1 MPVNIFC
8 NIGNTLPKDAVP
20 TENAKSY
27 GCNACEYIQMNEVN
41 RCNKFIA
48 IAGKTPD
55 GDDVDEWRCSDAWE
69 PVLILENAMTN
80 RGQTEALTDTRDRLL
95 QVLNVRNQISAIAV
109 DAATSPQLEDK

>member
-27 GCNACEYIQMNEVN
+27 GCNACEYIQMNEVH

-48 IAGKTPD
+48 IAGRTPD
-55 GDDVDEWRCSDAWE
+55 GDDVDEWRCSDAWI
-69 PVLILENAMTN
+69 PTLILENAMTN
-80 RGQTEALTDTRDRLL
+80 RGQTEAIESFRNESVKGQAIFNNLL
-95 QVLNVRNQISAIAV
+95 ATATEQKKLNA
-109 DAATSPQLEDK
+109 